1 MKPSI
6 QAQLARKFIRR
17 QMAGWSEGPIAQQRE
32 RQAATGRFMRL
43 PKTTHCQPVEVD
55 GLPAE
60 WITTPAATAGAL
72 LYLHGGAY
80 CLGSVAIQRE
90 LIARLTDATHCRALA
105 IDYRLAPEHP
115 FPAAVEDAT
124 AAYRWLLAQGHA
136 PEDIVL
142 AGDSAGGGL
151 TVAALVA
158 LRDAGTPLP
167 VAAVCFSPWFD
178 LTLSGDSI
186 QTQAAADPVLDAAS
200 LSRYA
205 RAYAAAAP
213 LEHPLISPLYAD
225 LRGLPPLLIQ
235 VGTAEILLDDATRL
249 AAAAREAG
257 VAVTLQVWEGLFHV
271 FQMAPFL
278 PETREALANV
288 ATFLAARREHTVRA
302 GHESSRE
309 RREQ

>member
-1 MKPSI
+1 MEI
-6 QAQLARKFIRR
+6 
-17 QMAGWSEGPIAQQRE
+17 AGR
-32 RQAATGRFMRL
+32 
-43 PKTTHCQPVEVD
+43 
-55 GLPAE
+55 PAE
-60 WITTPAATAGAL
+60 WINTPAATASVL
-72 LYLHGGAY
+72 LYLHGGGY
-80 CLGSVAIQRE
+80 CLEATTVQQE
-90 LIARLTDATHCRALA
+90 LIARLVHNMRCRALA
-105 IDYRLAPEHP
+105 LDYRLAPEHP
-115 FPAAVEDAT
+115 FPAALEDAT

-136 PEDIVL
+136 PKDIVL
-142 AGDSAGGGL
+142 VGDSAGGGL
-151 TVAALVA
+151 AVAALIA
-158 LRDAGTPLP
+158 LRDAGMPLP
-167 VAAVCFSPWFD
+167 AAALCFSPWFD

-249 AAAAREAG
+249 AAAAREVG

-278 PETREALANV
+278 PETREALAKV
-288 ATFLAARREHTVRA
+288 AAFLAARREHTVTT

-309 RREQ
+309 SKKQ